1 MSMADLVSDS
11 AEFESFTEQTTE
23 QWRDRSLDELV
34 ARRAEVATRTQTL
47 QGYAH
52 RSAPQ
57 DRELQE
63 CIAEQMALDSLIG
76 EKHAAVRAE
85 KLERVRSAAADPRNR
100 EAGAA
105 RSLAGD
111 RPDDPRAIWRNRGPW
126 TGLDE
131 VALRSESIGRAHSAL
146 EAISDDAVPRDAKQ
160 RLAEQFDDPA
170 EQGQASRLAL
180 ALSDPHYT
188 SAYRSML
195 RDPLHGD
202 RYWTDPER
210 DAMRRVNTYTRAMT
224 LGTASLGYALPLVL
238 DPGII
243 LTNASSA
250 NPWRQLATIKTT
262 TSNTWNGVTST
273 GAAAQW
279 LGEGAAAAD
288 GSPTLT
294 QLQITPQKGASWI
307 FGSWESIG
315 STSGVNGDVDFAEQ
329 LPMILGDAKDRL
341 EEATFTTGAGTGA
354 IPTGF
359 FTTYGTANDA
369 TVAGTATRAA
379 TDLYGLLE
387 TLTPRFRLG
396 QSSRLA
402 FLSSLVWLDKYRQV
416 PRFSGAT
423 ESIVNDAGTRPMIAG
438 VSWYEES
445 TMTTGTAATSRVFA
459 VGDWSQVYIA
469 DRWPGFTVYEPFV
482 TSQATGS
489 VGFPT
494 AQSGWFYVWRTN
506 LAITTT
512 NAFKVLRLT

>member
-1 MSMADLVSDS
+1 MPDLFDDQEFAD
-11 AEFESFTEQTTE
+11 FTRRVTG
-23 QWRDRSLDELV
+23 QWRERSLDELV
-34 ARRAEVATRTQTL
+34 ARRAEVATRSQQL
-47 QGYAH
+47 EGYAH
-52 RSAPQ
+52 RSQPQ
-57 DRELQE
+57 EDEYQQAT
-63 CIAEQMALDSLIG
+63 AEVVILDGLIG
-76 EKHAAVRAE
+76 EKHVAVRSQQ
-85 KLERVRSAAADPRNR
+85 LDRVRQAAADPRNR
-100 EAGAA
+100 EAGVQAGI
-105 RSLAGD
+105 GD
-111 RPDDPRAIWRNRGPW
+111 RPADARAIWRNRQPW
-126 TGLDE
+126 AGLDE
-131 VALRSESIGRAHSAL
+131 VAMRSESIGRAHSAL

-160 RLAEQFDDPA
+160 RLAEQFDDPDEA
-170 EQGQASRLAL
+170 AQASRLAL
-180 ALSDPHYT
+180 ALSDPAYT
-188 SAYRSML
+188 TAYRSML
-195 RDPLHGD
+195 RDPRHGD
-202 RYWTDPER
+202 RYWTDSER
-210 DAMRRVNTYTRAMT
+210 DAMRRVNSLSGMAMRAMT
-224 LGTASLGYALPLVL
+224 LGTASLGFALPLVL
-238 DPGII
+238 DPGIV

-279 LGEGAAAAD
+279 LGEAVAASD
-288 GSPTLT
+288 GSPTLS
-294 QLQITPQKGASWI
+294 QMQITPQKGASWI

-315 STSGVNGDVDFAEQ
+315 STSGVDGDVNFAEQ
-329 LPMILGDAKDRL
+329 LPGILADAKDRL
-341 EEATFTTGAGTGA
+341 EESTFATGAGTGA

-359 FTTYGTANDA
+359 FTTYATGNDA
-369 TVAGTATRAA
+369 TVAATGTRAA

-387 TLTPRFRLG
+387 NLTPRFRLG
-396 QSSRLA
+396 ANNRLA
-402 FLSSLVWLDKYRQV
+402 FMSSLTWLDKYRQV

-423 ESIVNDAGTRPMIAG
+423 ESIVNDLGERPRIAG

-469 DRWPGFTVYEPFV
+469 DRWPGYTVYEPFV